1 MIGWIL
7 QEMPTLEIV
16 GIAADGLEGIQKA
29 EDLQPDLIVMEIGL
43 PRLKGMESAQ
53 RILAV
58 KPQCKVLFLTQETSG
73 RVVHNVFQF
82 GAPGC
87 VIKDHL
93 VNELPVALLAS
104 QYSLSETNLPETG
117 YLVNCNQL
125 GSILPQSRSAVTT
138 SP

>member
-1 MIGWIL
+1 LQASDVRVLVVEDFLPFQKMIGWIL

-29 EDLQPDLIVMEIGL
+29 EELQPDLIVMEIGL

-73 RVVHNVFQF
+73 
-82 GAPGC
+82 G
-87 VIKDHL
+87 
-93 VNELPVALLAS
+93 
-104 QYSLSETNLPETG
+104 
-117 YLVNCNQL
+117 
-125 GSILPQSRSAVTT
+125 
-138 SP
+138 